1 MTVWD
6 ALYKLVLGPIELLL
20 DVVFSLAKEF
30 TGSPVLSIVVLSLAI
45 NLLVLPLYKKADD
58 LQKEEQEISKR
69 LKPRI
74 DQIKEAFTGDE
85 RFMMLQTWY
94 RQNNYK
100 PWYALRGSLS
110 LLLQIPFFMAA
121 YNFLSGLQTLR
132 GVSFGPIADLA
143 APDAMLTVAGITI
156 NVLPI
161 LMTVINIVSGMIYTR
176 GMPLKSKIQ
185 LYGMALIF
193 LVLLYDSPAG
203 LVFYW
208 TLNNLFS
215 LLKNIVSKV
224 AADVGKAGQTSTGS
238 NAGATG
244 ACATDAGA
252 AGIRISA
259 GIARHQKAIFFSAC
273 ALLTILTGL
282 LIPSALISYSPAEF
296 VELNALR
303 SPLVY
308 VFHSFLL
315 AAGTFLIWSVI
326 FYLLAEEKRR
336 PVFALVFGFLALA
349 AVVNY
354 MFFGT
359 GYGNISSRLVYDTDV
374 HDTVTLSDKL
384 LNAGVLCVLA
394 GAVYFLWRKKTVF
407 LRAACTLMALV
418 IGGMSLVNMISVA
431 GKMPEIQRLAEQRQE
446 AREKIIHLDKNG
458 KNVVVLM
465 LDRALGYFSPFIF
478 EEKPELRDQFAGFTC
493 YLNTISYGKGTH
505 SGTPTLFGGYE
516 YTPLK
521 LLERK
526 DASMV
531 QKQNEAL
538 RLMPLIFSE
547 KGFDVT
553 VCDPPYAN
561 YSMIIPDLTIYDDH
575 PEIHAYST
583 KGIWEGS
590 DSDDS
595 AEGIADRNRVRER
608 NLFCYGV
615 FRSAPVL
622 LHSKLYDGGNYNK
635 TDKVLHDFVTTDDY
649 LMMKNLPEMT
659 LVQAE
664 GANTFLMKTCDLTH
678 EPQFLQ
684 EPEYEPSEHIDN
696 YQYDQEHPTRTTA
709 DGREIQLTTDK
720 QKMHY
725 QVNMA
730 AMILIGRW
738 LDFLREKGVYDN
750 TRIILVADHG
760 IALGYPETWSETA
773 QEDTAAFWPLLMVK
787 DFGSTGDFTFSEDF
801 MTNADTPLLAFSE
814 LVDSPVNPATG
825 VAVTDEIKKNDEQ
838 ILCATNVTN
847 DFDAAG
853 NTFFKGLDEGFYA
866 LDGHDRADPANWRVV
881 EIGD

>member
-1 MTVWD
+1 MSVWD
-6 ALYKLVLGPIELLL
+6 ALYKLILGPIELLL

-58 LQKEEQEISKR
+58 LQKEEQAISKR

-85 RFMMLQTWY
+85 RFMMLQTLY

-121 YNFLSGLQTLR
+121 YNFLSNLQALR
-132 GVSFGPIADLA
+132 DVSFGPIADLA
-143 APDAMLTVAGITI
+143 APDAMLTLGGITI

-193 LVLLYDSPAG
+193 LLLLYDSPAG

-215 LLKNIVSKV
+215 LLKNVFAKL
-224 AADVGKAGQTSTGS
+224 APRKKASLRWHLR
-238 NAGATG
+238 G
-244 ACATDAGA
+244 ACA
-252 AGIRISA
+252 A
-259 GIARHQKAIFFSAC
+259 GIARHQKAIFFTAC

-282 LIPSALISYSPAEF
+282 LIPSALIADSPAEF
-296 VELNALR
+296 VEVNALR
-303 SPLVY
+303 SPLIY

-336 PVFALVFGFLALA
+336 PLFALVFAFLALA
-349 AVVNY
+349 AAANY

-359 GYGNISSRLVYDTDV
+359 GYGNISSRLIYDTDV

-384 LNAGVLCVLA
+384 LNAGVLCILA
-394 GAVYFLWRKKTVF
+394 GAVFFLWRKKTIL
-407 LRAACTLMALV
+407 LRAACTLTALV
-418 IGGMSLVNMISVA
+418 LGGMSLVNMISVA

-465 LDRALGYFSPFIF
+465 LDRAPGLFSPFIF
-478 EEKPELRDQFAGFTC
+478 AEKPELQEQFAGFTC

-505 SGTPTLFGGYE
+505 SGTPALFGGYE

-521 LLERK
+521 LLARK
-526 DASMV
+526 DESMV
-531 QKQNEAL
+531 KKQNEAL
-538 RLMPLIFSE
+538 RVMPLIFSE
-547 KGFDVT
+547 NGFDVT

-561 YSMIIPDLTIYDDH
+561 YSMIFPDLTIYEDH

-583 KGIWEGS
+583 QGVWEGS
-590 DSDDS
+590 DSDNS

-608 NLFCYGV
+608 NLFCYSV
-615 FRSAPVL
+615 FRAAPVL

-635 TDKVLHDFVTTDDY
+635 TDQVLHDFVYTDEY
-649 LMMKNLPEMT
+649 QMMKSLPDLT

-664 GANTFLMKTCDLTH
+664 SQNTFLMAVSELTH
-678 EPQFLQ
+678 EPEFLQ
-684 EPEYEPSEHIDN
+684 EPAYEPAENVDNSE
-696 YQYDQEHPTRTTA
+696 YDRAHPSRFSA
-709 DGREIQLTTDK
+709 DGKELQLSTDK
-720 QKMHY
+720 QKKHY

-730 AMILIGRW
+730 AMILIGKW
-738 LDFLREKGVYDN
+738 LDFLREEGVYDN
-750 TRIILVADHG
+750 TRIIITADHG
-760 IALGYPETWSETA
+760 VAMDYPETWSETA
-773 QEDTAAFWPLLMVK
+773 QQDTTAFWPLLLVK
-787 DFGSTGDFTFSEDF
+787 DFDSRETFSYSNDF
-801 MTNADTPLLAFSE
+801 MTNADTPTLAFSG
-814 LVDSPVNPATG
+814 LIDQPVNPATG
-825 VAVTDEIKKNDEQ
+825 VPVTDADKQSEEQ
-838 ILCATNVTN
+838 ILCNSAITNE
-847 DFDAAG
+847 FDGAANSYFRG
-853 NTFFKGLDEGFYA
+853 GPDDGFYV
-866 LDGHDRADPANWRVV
+866 LKGHDRTKPDHWEIAEITADH
-881 EIGD
+881 